1 MLMGCFISSRDF
13 SSTRRSPKAVCSSLT
28 LLLTRHVG
36 NAHLGDSGSNV
47 SHVRG
52 WLVCER
58 GGRGVTVDGII
69 GREGGTRE
77 GRRRRK
83 NQFGRLRRNGFH
95 VKSQR
100 PPPAQSH
107 RIGRAEKLGSY
118 VTPSQ
123 LNSLT
128 SSIVG
133 GKSVISDIQPKC
145 KWSFGVKLA

>member
-1 MLMGCFISSRDF
+1 MVSYFLVNCDF
-13 SSTRRSPKAVCSSLT
+13 GQLFCSIAQFQLRVVRQTDHPSLT

-128 SSIVG
+128 SSIV
-133 GKSVISDIQPKC
+133 
-145 KWSFGVKLA
+145 